1 MKLSFK
7 SKPMSVYSEV
17 EVKAADGA
25 VLFTSETE
33 PLSPEHLTRLKD
45 ASHSIVATTVSPV
58 LEKASRA
65 HRIEFAD
72 GRAMDLKRTW
82 PHTWSTVDST
92 VIADEPAW
100 RCSIHRAWT
109 TRFCLRDEDGSEIAV
124 GTQELGGLGDAYSVE
139 VLDEARLVE
148 VVAFGLVVCCVIAL
162 DRPAPA
168 A

>member
-17 EVKAADGA
+17 EVTAAEGA
-25 VLFTSETE
+25 GLVPSETE
-33 PLSPEHLTRLKD
+33 PHWPEDLTRLKD

-148 VVAFGLVVCCVIAL
+148 VVAFGLVVCRVIAL